1 MSVTLTSRESIRRA
15 GDGPGLPVVT
25 QSFSAASELAAV
37 RRRREKTAP
46 PHPRPLRGSCPRY
59 LRGTTQA
66 TTRHG
71 TARHGSQQGTGAT
84 TATDSAISRR
94 ACGAGS
100 SKARSTH
107 LACATARTWY
117 ADVDILALAA
127 HLSGGSDTGWLCVVA
142 VDGIQKHIRTLAER
156 AESTGEACCVNAVAK
171 DHAAGGPGAGHHWTS
186 MYVRTGAA
194 DEAEAGFGALPR
206 RDPQRCGHIPLSE
219 RGEAPGNTGAD
230 VVLTWC

>member
-25 QSFSAASELAAV
+25 QSFSAASELATV

-127 HLSGGSDTGWLCVVA
+127 HLSGGSDTGWLCAVA

>member
-25 QSFSAASELAAV
+25 QSFSAASELATV

-206 RDPQRCGHIPLSE
+206 GVTP
-219 RGEAPGNTGAD
+219 RGAATYR
-230 VVLTWC
+230 